1 MRYVGILKLSENQ
14 IVITDSTSSEITNQL
29 QNFQN
34 IGLSESYKNSQY
46 SK

>member
-14 IVITDSTSSEITNQL
+14 RVITDTTYSQITDQL